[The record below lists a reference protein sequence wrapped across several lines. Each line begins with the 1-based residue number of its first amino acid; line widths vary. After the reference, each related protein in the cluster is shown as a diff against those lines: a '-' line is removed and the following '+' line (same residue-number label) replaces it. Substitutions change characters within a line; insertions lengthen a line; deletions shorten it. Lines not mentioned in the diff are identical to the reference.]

1 MEKKNKKYYYIY
13 KIVLLKGSLAGKY
26 YYGQHSTNSLQDNYA
41 GSGSILKDYYKKYRR
56 IEGIT
61 YTKEI
66 LKFYNDQDELN
77 KAEEI
82 LIGDLWET
90 DPNCLNK
97 KPGGNQP
104 PIVSFPGELNP
115 FYGKHHTEKTKAIL
129 REKNKGRIPPNLEYL
144 KKYTYEKS
152 PAVDQYSKDGK
163 FIKSWNHLVDA
174 AKTLKIANS
183 TISEVCKGRRI
194 TAGKFI
200 WRFKGEPFRK
210 YKTKPSKPSPEKQKE
225 IMQKI
230 ILKLSKPVF
239 QYDLNG
245 NFITEYESTQDV
257 KRLTGIRCSD
267 ACTGRRKTAGG
278 FKWSYEPININ

>member
-1 MEKKNKKYYYIY
+1 MNKYYYTY
-13 KIVLLKGSLAGKY
+13 KITLLKGSLAGKY
-26 YYGQHSTNSLQDNYA
+26 YYGQHITSKLNDHYA
-41 GSGSILKDYYKKYRR
+41 GSGSILKDYYKKYRAV
-56 IEGIT
+56 EGVT

-66 LKFYNDQDELN
+66 LKFYNGQDELN

-183 TISEVCKGRRI
+183 TILEVCKGRRI

-200 WRFKGEPFRK
+200 WRFKGDPFYK
-210 YKTKPSKPSPEKQKE
+210 YKIKPSRPSPEKQKE

-230 ILKLSKPVF
+230 ISKLSKPVF